1 MIVKGTSHAKFQHQS
16 HADENNIKKTT
27 IKKIELTEFILYYW
41 FFKFIYLKGL
51 PLLNKILRLIKY
63 NQVWKWLNSC
73 IKLKS
78 NQTSGFRFRTGQSY
92 GSDF

>member
-41 FFKFIYLKGL
+41 FFKFVYLKGL
-51 PLLNKILRLIKY
+51 PLLNKIKTKWKNY
-63 NQVWKWLNSC
+63 NPNSNRIEN
-73 IKLKS
+73 IKLKI
-78 NQTSGFRFRTGQSY
+78 NIKTQKLQKNNEN
-92 GSDF
+92 